1 MAFGFRA
8 NSQHRYSFI
17 CVVVV
22 VVVRTFV
29 FAFRHS
35 LPVCALFGQNVQLT
49 SGRTEFEAH
58 KPPATVCELLLLHF
72 VNSIYVYFSMA
83 AATTSEAVKQ
93 KFNLFFFVLCCRS
106 VVLPLLLEACCT
118 LCCCRF
124 CSLRLG
130 FFCHSKFFCK
140 SLVAANS

>member
-8 NSQHRYSFI
+8 NSKHRYSFI

-93 KFNLFFFVLCCRS
+93 KFNLFFLYS
-106 VVLPLLLEACCT
+106 VVVPSS
-118 LCCCRF
+118 CR
-124 CSLRLG
+124 CSLKRVAH
-130 FFCHSKFFCK
+130 FA
-140 SLVAANS
+140 VAAFVPYD